1 MIECPGV
8 HGETSKI
15 KRPTSKDPQA
25 SWRVG
30 MFIGG
35 LEFGASLNFDV

>member
-1 MIECPGV
+1 MVECPGV

-15 KRPTSKDPQA
+15 KRQTSKNPQA
-25 SWRVG
+25 SLRVG
-30 MFIGG
+30 MFIEG